1 MRCHDRIFDGVHRGH
16 QFLISNV
23 MEEARRSGLA
33 SLVITFDRHPR
44 QVLNQDYQ
52 PQLLTT
58 LERKLQLIALTGVDN
73 VAVLRFSKEMAALS
87 AKEFMR
93 QVLAERLNVKT
104 LVIGY
109 DNRFGHDRTEGFDDY
124 VAYGR
129 ELGIEVVQAKSY
141 TLDNMKVSSSLIRS
155 FLEGGEAEMAARCLS
170 RPFELSGKVKKGF
183 QEGRK
188 LGFPTANLDLGDS
201 GLLIPKDGVYA
212 VWAAIDGHSRLFPA
226 MMDIGSRPTFGGGQ
240 LSLEVNI
247 IGFHGNLYD
256 KQVKVRFVG
265 RVRDNRKF
273 DSADSLAEQL
283 RKDQE
288 YIIKKLNKESK
299 ENNNKDITQIK
310 TSPMT
315 ENNNAL
321 RGSLDILWY
330 AIVFLLLQLGFGA
343 IFHFVKLQPVTSTIA
358 ITSLSSLATLLVF
371 LKCKWARVSNTWL
384 QTRPWA
390 VIVWAVLLAV
400 GSMIPSEQL
409 VEWMHL
415 EMPEEMTKMMEGV
428 MKKPLG
434 YVVIGILAPLAEE
447 VVFRGAILRKLL
459 AMMPTGRHWVAIA
472 ISALIFGI
480 VHFNLP
486 QGIHAFL
493 IGLLLGWMYY
503 RTRSII
509 PGIVFHWINN
519 TISYIM
525 VNLMPQCADGKLV
538 DLFNGNE
545 RMVIYAVLFSML
557 IFLPSIFQLNI
568 RMRKAKDTTAE

>member
-1 MRCHDRIFDGVHRGH
+1 MFDNSYYTLNGTSRPCVATIGFFDGVHRGH

-33 SLVITFDRHPR
+33 SLVITFDCHPR

-288 YIIKKLNKESK
+288 YIIKKLNKEGK
-299 ENNNKDITQIK
+299 EKQ
-310 TSPMT
+310 
-315 ENNNAL
+315 
-321 RGSLDILWY
+321 
-330 AIVFLLLQLGFGA
+330 
-343 IFHFVKLQPVTSTIA
+343 
-358 ITSLSSLATLLVF
+358 
-371 LKCKWARVSNTWL
+371 
-384 QTRPWA
+384 
-390 VIVWAVLLAV
+390 
-400 GSMIPSEQL
+400 
-409 VEWMHL
+409 
-415 EMPEEMTKMMEGV
+415 
-428 MKKPLG
+428 
-434 YVVIGILAPLAEE
+434 
-447 VVFRGAILRKLL
+447 
-459 AMMPTGRHWVAIA
+459 
-472 ISALIFGI
+472 
-480 VHFNLP
+480 
-486 QGIHAFL
+486 
-493 IGLLLGWMYY
+493 
-503 RTRSII
+503 
-509 PGIVFHWINN
+509 
-519 TISYIM
+519 
-525 VNLMPQCADGKLV
+525 
-538 DLFNGNE
+538 
-545 RMVIYAVLFSML
+545 
-557 IFLPSIFQLNI
+557 
-568 RMRKAKDTTAE
+568 